1 MQKEFLNITEAA
13 EFLGVSL
20 NTLRRWDNAGKL
32 KAERKG
38 ERGHRFYKR
47 ENLELFKIDL
57 FKLCRDW
64 ASDSKGWDLE
74 KKFYCQNSAIFNA
87 RLNSLTEE
95 LKLRPDLRV
104 LYSLIVSITGEIGNN
119 SFDHNLGN
127 WPDIIGIFFGYD
139 INKREI
145 VLADRGL
152 GIFYTLKRV
161 KTDLKNYKEALRV
174 AFTEIISGRAPES
187 RGNGLKL
194 VRRIVAKYPINLSFQ
209 SGDYVLTI
217 KKNSGELKIKKQSPF
232 IRGCLAYINF

>member
-1 MQKEFLNITEAA
+1 MQKELMNIAEAA
-13 EFLGVSL
+13 AALGVSL
-20 NTLRRWDNAGKL
+20 NTLRRWDNTGKL

-57 FKLCRDW
+57 FELCRDW
-64 ASDSKGWDLE
+64 ASDSKGWEPL
-74 KKFYCQNSAIFNA
+74 KFFYCQNSAIFNA
-87 RLNSLTEE
+87 RLGSLTDG
-95 LKLRPDLRV
+95 LKKLPDLHE
-104 LYSLIVSITGEIGNN
+104 LYSLIVMVAGEIGNN

-127 WPDIIGIFFGYD
+127 WPDITGMFFGYD

-161 KTDLKNYKEALRV
+161 RPDLKNYKEALIV

-187 RGNGLKL
+187 RGNGLKE
-194 VRRIVAKYPINLSFQ
+194 VRRIIAKYPISLSFQ
-209 SGDYVLTI
+209 SGDYILTI
-217 KKNSGELKIKKQSPF
+217 KKNSGELEIKKRSPF